1 MTDSN
6 VAKEVQRP
14 VVRSIAVAAS
24 VLFASLVSLS
34 GPVVAQER
42 HERFEHREERRDDH
56 RFERRGWAFAPRFGL
71 RYEITPGVWSPYY
84 VWWWSGGRVVLRSV
98 PTVTIVRY
106 PTGYY
111 ELSGDG
117 INIPYQWVWVSAV
130 PVATPPP
137 PPVVP
142 GAVAGAPPVASA
154 PAPPVASVP
163 SAAVGPPPPP
173 PPAAPAADSTAPPPP
188 SAAPPPPSAPRPP
201 GGAAPSSSATTSSAE
216 VAQWYFCQSANGY
229 YPNVPSCPEPW
240 IKVPA
245 RAN

>member
-1 MTDSN
+1 MTDAN

-56 RFERRGWAFAPRFGL
+56 RFERRGWAFAPRFGW

-142 GAVAGAPPVASA
+142 GAVAG
-154 PAPPVASVP
+154 APPVASVP